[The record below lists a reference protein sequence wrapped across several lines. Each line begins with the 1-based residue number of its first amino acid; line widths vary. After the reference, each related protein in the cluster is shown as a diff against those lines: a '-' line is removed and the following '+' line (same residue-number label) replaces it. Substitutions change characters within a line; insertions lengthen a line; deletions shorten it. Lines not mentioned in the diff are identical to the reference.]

1 MVTIKSKVYGD
12 SSVIINDEQPNYA
25 IIHLT
30 DSALTFEWSYSADR
44 LINPD
49 DEVFGTESVFSEGKI
64 ICNPNMFSS
73 AKLVKQEIDE
83 LWEVEICFN
92 GTDRDPFMEFKNRDR
107 AYAALRL
114 IEEWSQQ
121 LSTIKAN

>member
-1 MVTIKSKVYGD
+1 MVTIKSKIYGD
-12 SSVIINDEQPNYA
+12 ECVMINDEHPNYA

-49 DEVFGTESVFSEGKI
+49 DEVFGTEPVFSEGKI

-73 AKLVKQEIDE
+73 VKLVKHEIDD
-83 LWEVEICFN
+83 LWEVEVCFN
-92 GTDRDPFMEFKNRDR
+92 GTDRDPCMEFKNREK
-107 AYAALRL
+107 AYAALKS
-114 IEEWSQQ
+114 IEEWSKQV
-121 LSTIKAN
+121 STIKR